1 VKVGLDGHKEK
12 NTPFPP
18 PAFEPWTAQ
27 PLASHYTNPL
37 NAELNPICHLPT
49 LLRAHHILHVSRI
62 RVNSRFLQST
72 KVGDASI
79 GIMMMETTSLT
90 KIHQEAHNL

>member
-1 VKVGLDGHKEK
+1 VKVGLDGHKEQ
-12 NTPFPP
+12 NIPFPHQHLN
-18 PAFEPWTAQ
+18 Q

-49 LLRAHHILHVSRI
+49 LLRAHHIPRVSRI

-79 GIMMMETTSLT
+79 AIMMMETTSLT